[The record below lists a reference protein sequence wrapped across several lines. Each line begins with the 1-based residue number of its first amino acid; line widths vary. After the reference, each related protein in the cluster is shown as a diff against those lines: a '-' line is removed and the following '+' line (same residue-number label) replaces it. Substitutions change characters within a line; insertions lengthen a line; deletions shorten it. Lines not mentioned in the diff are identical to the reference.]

1 MNEQV
6 FISYRRDGG
15 DAQAKLICSELT
27 RRGYSV
33 FFDYD
38 SIQGGYFDSRIFS
51 AIEGC
56 CDFILVLP
64 YGSLERCYNEGDW
77 VRLEIRHALQC
88 RKNIIPILMD
98 GYSFPSYLPPDID
111 EVRRYNGLEF
121 SMRYFDAMMDS
132 IVDHMTA
139 PRGGCSYSSPYGYS
153 TPSYPSRPVEPIKT
167 DRLEESR
174 GLEIKNNMF
183 GGDCRVVGIGSCT
196 DKVIVIPKQYNGRPV
211 TAIGDQ
217 AFQGKG
223 WDTSIIIQEGITQI
237 GKEAFYN
244 SNFVSITIP
253 LSVKKIGDNAFSD
266 TYQLQE
272 FKYNGSRSDWDRI
285 EKGPNQRLGSISRR
299 VAITFLK

>member
-1 MNEQV
+1 
-6 FISYRRDGG
+6 
-15 DAQAKLICSELT
+15 
-27 RRGYSV
+27 
-33 FFDYD
+33 
-38 SIQGGYFDSRIFS
+38 
-51 AIEGC
+51 
-56 CDFILVLP
+56 
-64 YGSLERCYNEGDW
+64 
-77 VRLEIRHALQC
+77 
-88 RKNIIPILMD
+88 
-98 GYSFPSYLPPDID
+98 
-111 EVRRYNGLEF
+111 
-121 SMRYFDAMMDS
+121 
-132 IVDHMTA
+132 
-139 PRGGCSYSSPYGYS
+139 
-153 TPSYPSRPVEPIKT
+153 
-167 DRLEESR
+167 
-174 GLEIKNNMF
+174 MF

-237 GKEAFYN
+237 GKEAFYH

-266 TYQLQE
+266 TYHLQE